1 MSQEQSPTRGGRFAE
16 GPDPEL
22 RSFTASLGF
31 DRRMWREDLEG
42 SRVHARMLGRQGIL
56 AESEVTAIL
65 GGLDRIADEI
75 EAEVFPWR
83 PEHED
88 LHLNV
93 EVRLIELIGDPGR
106 RLHTAR
112 SRNDQVALDSRL
124 WMRRS
129 VGEVLADLGRLR
141 RACLDRAGV
150 HFADPLPGL
159 THTQPAQP
167 VTLGH
172 HLLAWEA
179 GLARDAARL
188 RDARAR
194 FNQSPLGA
202 GALAGTTFAIDP
214 EWVAGE
220 LGFEGVAEN
229 SLDAVGDRDW
239 ALETLAALA
248 ILGVHCS
255 RIAHEMVEWASPS
268 YGFIALPD
276 RIAMGS
282 SMMPQKRNPEAAE
295 LARGKAGRLIGYLVA
310 LLVTVKALPLAYN
323 SDLQEDKEALFGAVD
338 TARAVVRA
346 LATMVESVEFRTQRM
361 AEAAG
366 ESFSTATDLAD
377 YLVGRGLPFRDAHRL
392 VGRLVARCEESGDS
406 LATLPLSAYREVW
419 PGAEE
424 SIREV
429 ASVYNSLSA
438 RDVPGGTAPR
448 RVQKAVATA
457 RKRLEEEFQR

>member
-1 MSQEQSPTRGGRFAE
+1 MSEKVNAAWGGRFEE

-31 DRRMWREDLEG
+31 DRRMWREDLAG
-42 SRVHARMLGRQGIL
+42 SRVHARMLGRQGIVP
-56 AESEVTAIL
+56 AGEVAAIL
-65 GGLDRIADEI
+65 EGLDRIAAEI
-75 EAEVFPWR
+75 EAGTFPWR
-83 PEHED
+83 AEHED

-93 EVRLIELIGDPGR
+93 EARLTELIGEPAR

-124 WMRRS
+124 WLRGAT
-129 VGEVLADLGRLR
+129 GEVLADLGRLR
-141 RACLDRAGV
+141 RVCVERAEV
-150 HFADPLPGL
+150 HAADPLPGF
-159 THTQPAQP
+159 THTQHAQP

-188 RDARAR
+188 RAARAR
-194 FNQSPLGA
+194 FNRSPLGA
-202 GALAGTTFAIDP
+202 GALAGTSFPIDP

-220 LGFEGVAEN
+220 LGFDGVTEN

-255 RIAHEMVEWASPS
+255 RIAHELVQWASPE
-268 YGFIALPD
+268 YAFVALPD
-276 RIAMGS
+276 RVATGS

-295 LARGKAGRLIGYLVA
+295 LARGKSGRLVGYLVA
-310 LLVTVKALPLAYN
+310 LLVTVKGLPLAYN
-323 SDLQEDKEALFGAVD
+323 SDLQEDKEAVFGAVD

-346 LATMVESVEFRTQRM
+346 LAILVESVGFRTERM

-366 ESFSTATDLAD
+366 AAFTTATDLAD
-377 YLVGRGLPFRDAHRL
+377 HLVRRGLPFRDAHHL
-392 VGRLVARCEESGDS
+392 VGRLVARCEEAGHTLES
-406 LATLPLSAYREVW
+406 LPLAVYREVW
-419 PGAEE
+419 PDADE

-429 ASVYNSLSA
+429 VSVYNSVSA
-438 RDVPGGTAPR
+438 RDVPGGTAPKRVRQAAAAAR
-448 RVQKAVATA
+448 R
-457 RKRLEEEFQR
+457 RLEEES

>member
-1 MSQEQSPTRGGRFAE
+1 MSQEQSATRGGRFAE

-42 SRVHARMLGRQGIL
+42 SRVHARMLGRQGVL
-56 AESEVTAIL
+56 AEADLAAIL
-65 GGLDRIADEI
+65 GGLDRIAEEI
-75 EAEVFPWR
+75 EAGVFPWR

-93 EVRLIELIGDPGR
+93 EARLIELIGEPGR

-124 WMRRS
+124 WLRNA

-141 RACLDRAGV
+141 RACLDRAES
-150 HFADPLPGL
+150 HIADPLPGL

-220 LGFEGVAEN
+220 LGFAGVAEN

-255 RIAHEMVEWASPS
+255 RIGHELVEWASPN

-295 LARGKAGRLIGYLVA
+295 LARGKSGRLIGHLVA
-310 LLVTVKALPLAYN
+310 LLVTAKALPLAYN

-346 LATMVESVEFRTQRM
+346 LATMVESVEFRTERM
-361 AEAAG
+361 AAAAG
-366 ESFSTATDLAD
+366 ASYSTATDLAD
-377 YLVGRGLPFRDAHRL
+377 HLVRRGLPFREAHRL
-392 VGRLVARCEESGDS
+392 VGRLVARCEASGET
-406 LATLPLSAYREVW
+406 LATLSLSEYREVW

-429 ASVYNSLSA
+429 ANVYNSLSA

-457 RKRLEEEFQR
+457 RKRLEEEFRP